1 MLDFKHFD
9 SPVTQ
14 FNNSWAL
21 SLISLTEILN
31 SLLANS
37 VIRETI
43 WSPLS
48 LRIFIELPSSASVLK
63 AVVRT
68 HSKIQMIKLRNP
80 RMVTP
85 SLSGM
90 HTQHFFILTKIE
102 NETQCFQYFCFQ
114 AHFFMSENQ
123 KQTSHFEP
131 MNETFLNDS
140 SWLQYLYCFYIL

>member
-14 FNNSWAL
+14 FNNSCVL
-21 SLISLTEILN
+21 SLISLTEISN

-48 LRIFIELPSSASVLK
+48 LRILIELPSSASVLK

-90 HTQHFFILTKIE
+90 HTQHFFILTKM
-102 NETQCFQYFCFQ
+102 QCFQYFVSKLTSLCQ
-114 AHFFMSENQ
+114 Q
-123 KQTSHFEP
+123 IKKQTSHFEP

-140 SWLQYLYCFYIL
+140 S